1 MAVRPRYVPSLR
13 TKTAEWEA
21 LRLLSSDV
29 RTRITPRLEL
39 LPQELDLAGHTQA
52 PGLPE
57 AMNRFA
63 RKVARNWGTSP
74 VFVDISHIH
83 PSVRSESGEHPLIL
97 LARAASTFKVKAIAT
112 VGLYDDG
119 AFQGALRQAL
129 TAGSLRAAIRLH
141 YADLGKD
148 GSGEAIES
156 LVRR

>member
-1 MAVRPRYVPSLR
+1 LAARSRYVPSWR

-29 RTRITPRLEL
+29 RNRIAPRLEL
-39 LPQELDLAGHTQA
+39 LPGELDLTGNIEA

-83 PSVRSESGEHPLIL
+83 PAVRSESGEHPLIL
-97 LARAASTFKVKAIAT
+97 LGRAASTFKLKAIAT
-112 VGLYDDG
+112 E
-119 AFQGALRQAL
+119 
-129 TAGSLRAAIRLH
+129 GSMTMEPSRTRHVRL
-141 YADLGKD
+141 
-148 GSGEAIES
+148 
-156 LVRR
+156 